1 MEYDYNELNVIIT
14 EKFQTNRAFALA
26 IGLSER
32 SLSLKLNN
40 EVPFK
45 QPQIDKAA
53 EVLNLKPEQIP
64 KYFFKK
70 KVQ

>member
-1 MEYDYNELNVIIT
+1 MQYDYNALKGLIR
-14 EKFQTNRAFALA
+14 EKFQTNCAFALA

-40 EVPFK
+40 KVPFK

-64 KYFFKK
+64 KYFFNVE
-70 KVQ
+70 VQ

>member
-1 MEYDYNELNVIIT
+1 MQYDYNALKGLIR
-14 EKFQTNRAFALA
+14 EKFQTNGAFALA

-53 EVLNLKPEQIP
+53 EVLNLRPEQIP
-64 KYFFKK
+64 KYFFRK